1 MNFPAD
7 IWPKVLSLME
17 GDMTATTI
25 NTWFDDATPVALD
38 ANRFVLHTPSN
49 FKRDIIMARYLP
61 VIQKALHE
69 LFSADFEVV
78 VLGEGELED
87 FGKKKTDDVFLPGT
101 EEYTFERFVV
111 GASNKFAHAAAQAVA
126 ERPAQTYNPLFI
138 YGESGL
144 GKTHLLYAIAH
155 KIHQNHPDY
164 RIVYIKGDSF
174 TNELIQAIR
183 EGRNPEFR
191 EKYRSADVF
200 LMDDV
205 QFIAGRESTQEEMF
219 HTFNTLYEAGR
230 QIVFTADRPPKE
242 MLRLDDR
249 LRTRFEWGLPVDIQ
263 PPDYET
269 RVAII
274 KNKAIRRGM
283 NLPDPVLQYIA
294 ENITSNVRQI
304 EGTVNKILAFQ
315 ELMGESVDVDTVTR
329 AVRDMFKDKA
339 DFLPSPDIIID
350 EVSKFYNIDA
360 DALRGQGRTKDTA
373 LARQIAMYQIR
384 RMTNLSLKEIGK
396 EFEGRDHTTVMHS
409 IDRIEKLT
417 KTNPEIAEVIKDINA
432 NINAR
437 YALYEVV
444 CLIRN
449 ELDQVTRTSLCA
461 LTTGNALLLV
471 DNSNTVYNMDR
482 VKLTC
487 LYTASGTE
495 TSKGTSL
502 GAAARNCICDFVAV
516 VNTIVVVFHS
526 CLIASTFTFYECNF
540 LQRN

>member
-155 KIHQNHPDY
+155 TIHKSHPNY
-164 RIVYIKGDSF
+164 KVVYIKGDTF

-183 EGRNPEFR
+183 EGRNAEFR
-191 EKYRSADVF
+191 EKYRGADVF

-205 QFIAGRESTQEEMF
+205 QFIAGRDSTQEEMF
-219 HTFNTLYEAGR
+219 HTFNTLYELKK
-230 QIVFTADRPPKE
+230 QIVFTSDRPPKE
-242 MLRLDDR
+242 MLRLEDR
-249 LRTRFEWGLPVDIQ
+249 LKTRFEWGLLADIQ

-269 RVAII
+269 RMAII
-274 KNKAIRRGM
+274 KNKAVRMGEER
-283 NLPDPVLQYIA
+283 PDFLLQLIA
-294 ENITSNVRQI
+294 ENITANVRQI
-304 EGTVNKILAFQ
+304 EGTVNKIMAYQ
-315 ELMGESVDVDTVTR
+315 QLMGDSVDKETVVR
-329 AVRDMFKDKA
+329 AVKDMFKEKSDIVPTA
-339 DFLPSPDIIID
+339 DVIID
-350 EVSKFYNIDA
+350 EVCKFYNIEPA
-360 DALRGQGRTKDTA
+360 TLRGQGRAKDIS

-396 EFEGRDHTTVMHS
+396 EFDNRDHTTVLHS
-409 IDRIEKLT
+409 IERIEDLV
-417 KTNPEIAEVIKDINA
+417 KTDPEKAEIIKDITS
-432 NINAR
+432 NINIR
-437 YALYEVV
+437 YE
-444 CLIRN
+444 
-449 ELDQVTRTSLCA
+449 
-461 LTTGNALLLV
+461 
-471 DNSNTVYNMDR
+471 
-482 VKLTC
+482 
-487 LYTASGTE
+487 
-495 TSKGTSL
+495 
-502 GAAARNCICDFVAV
+502 
-516 VNTIVVVFHS
+516 
-526 CLIASTFTFYECNF
+526 
-540 LQRN
+540 

>member
-1 MNFPAD
+1 MLLENGCSGIMNRLKLHTKGVVSGMNSPAD
-7 IWPKVLSLME
+7 IWAKVLTLME
-17 GDMTATTI
+17 GEMTATTI
-25 NTWFDDATPVALD
+25 NTWFDDAIAVSLD
-38 ANRFVLHTPSN
+38 EDTFVLHTPSN
-49 FKRDIIMARYLP
+49 FKRDIIVSRYVP
-61 VIQKALHE
+61 AIQKALHE
-69 LFSADFEVV
+69 LFSADFKVT
-78 VLGEGELED
+78 VLGEGELEGY
-87 FGKKKTDDVFLPGT
+87 GKPADETFLPGT

-111 GASNKFAHAAAQAVA
+111 GASNKFAHAAALAVA

-155 KIHQNHPDY
+155 KIHAGNPNF

-183 EGRNPEFR
+183 EGRNQEFR
-191 EKYRSADVF
+191 EKYRYADVF

-205 QFIAGRESTQEEMF
+205 QFIAGKESSQEEMF

-294 ENITSNVRQI
+294 DNITSNVRQI

-339 DFLPSPDIIID
+339 DFLPSADVIIE

-360 DALRGQGRTKDTA
+360 EAIRGQGRTKDTA

-384 RMTNLSLKEIGK
+384 RMTNLSLKEIGR
-396 EFEGRDHTTVMHS
+396 EFDNRDHTTVMHS
-409 IDRIEKLT
+409 IERVEKLM
-417 KTNPEIAEVIKDINA
+417 KQSPEVAEVIKDINT

-437 YALYEVV
+437 YE
-444 CLIRN
+444 
-449 ELDQVTRTSLCA
+449 
-461 LTTGNALLLV
+461 
-471 DNSNTVYNMDR
+471 
-482 VKLTC
+482 
-487 LYTASGTE
+487 
-495 TSKGTSL
+495 
-502 GAAARNCICDFVAV
+502 
-516 VNTIVVVFHS
+516 
-526 CLIASTFTFYECNF
+526 
-540 LQRN
+540 

>member
-1 MNFPAD
+1 MNPAAD
-7 IWPKVLSLME
+7 VWSKVITLMQP
-17 GDMTATTI
+17 DMTATTI

-219 HTFNTLYEAGR
+219 HTFNTLYELKK
-230 QIVFTADRPPKE
+230 QIVFTSDRPPKE
-242 MLRLDDR
+242 MLRLEDR
-249 LRTRFEWGLPVDIQ
+249 LKTRFEWGLLADIQ

-269 RVAII
+269 RMAII
-274 KNKAIRRGM
+274 KNKAIRMGVE
-283 NLPDPVLQYIA
+283 LPEFLLQLIA
-294 ENITSNVRQI
+294 ENITANVRQI
-304 EGTVNKILAFQ
+304 EGTVNKIMAYQ
-315 ELMGESVDVDTVTR
+315 QLMGDSVDKDTVIR
-329 AVRDMFKDKA
+329 AVKDMFKEKSDIVPTA
-339 DFLPSPDIIID
+339 DVIID
-350 EVSKFYNIDA
+350 EVCKFYNIEPA
-360 DALRGQGRTKDTA
+360 TLRGQGRAKDIS

-396 EFEGRDHTTVMHS
+396 EFDNRDHTTVLHS
-409 IDRIEKLT
+409 IERIEDLV
-417 KTNPEIAEVIKDINA
+417 KTDPEKAEIIKDITA
-432 NINAR
+432 NINIR
-437 YALYEVV
+437 YE
-444 CLIRN
+444 
-449 ELDQVTRTSLCA
+449 
-461 LTTGNALLLV
+461 
-471 DNSNTVYNMDR
+471 
-482 VKLTC
+482 
-487 LYTASGTE
+487 
-495 TSKGTSL
+495 
-502 GAAARNCICDFVAV
+502 
-516 VNTIVVVFHS
+516 
-526 CLIASTFTFYECNF
+526 
-540 LQRN
+540 

>member
-1 MNFPAD
+1 VEKSLKKEILFLVVYVAFKAIFWYNKVLLIFSERGGLSVNFPAD

-205 QFIAGRESTQEEMF
+205 QFIAGRDSTQEEMF
-219 HTFNTLYEAGR
+219 HTFNTLYELKK
-230 QIVFTADRPPKE
+230 QIVFTSDRPPKE
-242 MLRLDDR
+242 MLRLEDR
-249 LRTRFEWGLPVDIQ
+249 LKTRFEWGLLADIQ

-269 RVAII
+269 RMAII
-274 KNKAIRRGM
+274 KNKAIRMGVE
-283 NLPDPVLQYIA
+283 LPEFLLQLIA
-294 ENITSNVRQI
+294 ENITANVRQI
-304 EGTVNKILAFQ
+304 EGTVNKIMAYQ
-315 ELMGESVDVDTVTR
+315 QLMGDSVDKDTVIR
-329 AVRDMFKDKA
+329 AVKDMFKEKSDIVPTA
-339 DFLPSPDIIID
+339 DVIID
-350 EVSKFYNIDA
+350 EVCKFYNIEPA
-360 DALRGQGRTKDTA
+360 TLRGQGRAKDIS

-396 EFEGRDHTTVMHS
+396 EFDNRDHTTVLHS
-409 IDRIEKLT
+409 IERIEDLV
-417 KTNPEIAEVIKDINA
+417 KTDPEKAEIIKDITA
-432 NINAR
+432 NINIR
-437 YALYEVV
+437 YE
-444 CLIRN
+444 
-449 ELDQVTRTSLCA
+449 
-461 LTTGNALLLV
+461 
-471 DNSNTVYNMDR
+471 
-482 VKLTC
+482 
-487 LYTASGTE
+487 
-495 TSKGTSL
+495 
-502 GAAARNCICDFVAV
+502 
-516 VNTIVVVFHS
+516 
-526 CLIASTFTFYECNF
+526 
-540 LQRN
+540 